1 MTETQA
7 GLRRS
12 LGTVATGAIAAA
24 SIAATTSIGVGMGA
38 LAAAVGNRGPAVLLL
53 AFVPILGIAVAFS
66 RLNRVEPNCGNG
78 YTWVRTALG
87 PWLGFVT
94 GWINLAGSVIYGAY
108 ATALTGS
115 VILQFAGQA
124 GLTRIGRLTLNP
136 DSTLQ
141 STLLGFVVVAAA
153 VWFAITGIRHVAG
166 VQTALLVFEYAVLL
180 VFSGWA
186 LVKGTHA
193 FQWSWLSPVGVAGL
207 AQGLVVAVYFYWGW
221 DSAFGVTEETRG
233 SRETSRGGY
242 LSLFVTLG
250 LFLYCAVALQRMM
263 SVSELVNDGPQAIT
277 LLGSK
282 LAKNPVALL
291 PPLALLA
298 SAVSSL
304 QAGLVPTVRGA
315 FAMGRDR
322 TLGRV
327 WGKVSPRY
335 GTPVAGTLIIAAAS
349 ALIAV
354 GSMAITAL
362 SQVVIAVADS
372 IGLIV
377 SLYYGITAVACAV
390 RFRSVRG
397 LELLPS
403 VVLPA
408 LSGACLLG
416 TGGYLGYQYATM
428 SSGFAF
434 NPGNGWFLLAVP
446 AAIIASGFG
455 MAAVAKW
462 GRKSP
467 YFGRASQPAAVTVAT
482 SA

>member
-12 LGTVATGAIAAA
+12 LGTVAAGAIAAA

-53 AFVPILGIAVAFS
+53 AFLPILGIAVAFS

-78 YTWVRTALG
+78 YTWVGTSLG

-108 ATALTGS
+108 A
-115 VILQFAGQA
+115 
-124 GLTRIGRLTLNP
+124 
-136 DSTLQ
+136 
-141 STLLGFVVVAAA
+141 
-153 VWFAITGIRHVAG
+153 
-166 VQTALLVFEYAVLL
+166 
-180 VFSGWA
+180 
-186 LVKGTHA
+186 
-193 FQWSWLSPVGVAGL
+193 
-207 AQGLVVAVYFYWGW
+207 
-221 DSAFGVTEETRG
+221 FGVTEETRG
-233 SRETSRGGY
+233 SRETARGGY

-250 LFLYCAVALQRMM
+250 LFLYCAVALQRVM

-277 LLGSK
+277 LLGRK
-282 LAKNPVALL
+282 LAANPVALL

-298 SAVSSL
+298 SAVSSM

-322 TLGRV
+322 TLGRA

-349 ALIAV
+349 ALIAA

-362 SQVVIAVADS
+362 SEVVIAVADS

-397 LELLPS
+397 PELLPS

-416 TGGYLGYQYATM
+416 AGGYLGYQYATM

-434 NPGNGWFLLAVP
+434 SPSNGWFLLAVP

-467 YFGRASQPAAVTVAT
+467 YFGRASRPAPVTATT